1 MTPDK
6 AIKNLMIKEPFYGLF
21 IAQINRKFSDK
32 IPTAGVIF
40 IRSTLSYELWINE
53 EFWNK
58 LPDDQQIGV
67 LMHEAGHIMYSHL
80 TMYNDLDIHE
90 LANIAM
96 DAEINDDIPR
106 EYLPEF
112 AVFYD
117 KIQKQYPDFE
127 PKNGTRYTYDFLLR
141 HGEGDGAG
149 GAGGMSGDK
158 GKSGDNSNP
167 SDANGPG
174 SGSGLGQV
182 IDDHSQFGNGTEGLT
197 EAERK
202 MAESQCDGMLKTAFE
217 GCKGCG
223 KIPYKL
229 KQRIDGLNTIRPA
242 LYSWKKHFRK
252 LVGQS
257 DIMIRKGTRKRHSN
271 RFPDASGVKYI
282 HKGKLLVQID
292 TSGSMSEKEIVE
304 AFSELKHIYEAG
316 VAIDV
321 TTFDTDVY
329 PPKPFKG
336 KYTKELLET
345 NGRGGTSFDT
355 AIQYFNE
362 HRDYDWLVMI
372 TDGYDSCNIIPRHKR
387 CIWLITDA
395 DKVNFPGYIVYTK
408 INN

>member
-6 AIKNLMIKEPFYGLF
+6 AIKNLMVREPFYGLF
-21 IAQINRKFSDK
+21 IAQINRKFSEQ
-32 IPTAGVIF
+32 IPTAGVVF
-40 IRSTLSYELWINE
+40 IRNTLSYELWINE
-53 EFWNK
+53 KFWNS

-80 TMYNDLDIHE
+80 TMYNDLEIHE

-106 EYLPEF
+106 ECLPEK

-117 KIQKQYPDFE
+117 KIKAQYADFE
-127 PKNGTRYTYDFLLR
+127 SGNGTRYTYDFLLR
-141 HGEGDGAG
+141 HGDGDGSG
-149 GAGGMSGDK
+149 GAGGTADGSGRSSGDP
-158 GKSGDNSNP
+158 GTD
-167 SDANGPG
+167 DGPG
-174 SGSGLGQV
+174 CSNGGIGQV

-257 DIMIRKGTRKRHSN
+257 DIMIRKGTRKRQST

-292 TSGSMSEKEIVE
+292 TSGSMSEKEIIE

-336 KYTKELLET
+336 KYTKDLLET

-355 AIQYFNE
+355 AIQYFNS

-372 TDGYDSCNIIPRHKR
+372 TDGYDSCSIMPRHKR

-395 DKVNFPGYIVYTK
+395 SHVDFPGYIVYAK